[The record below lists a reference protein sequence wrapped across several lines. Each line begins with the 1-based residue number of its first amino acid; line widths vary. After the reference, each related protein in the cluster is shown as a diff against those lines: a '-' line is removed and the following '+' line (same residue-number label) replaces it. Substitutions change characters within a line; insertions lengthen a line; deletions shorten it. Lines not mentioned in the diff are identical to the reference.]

1 MTEDAQRTIYLM
13 PLDSPNATLA
23 NAGGKGLNLARLVRA
38 GFRVPGGFVATT
50 AAYAEF
56 VAANGLDAEIAT
68 VLAGVDCDDPAAL
81 ETAAVHIRA
90 AFERGNM
97 APAFAAAVDTAYAA
111 MGAPPVAVRSSATAE
126 DLPDLSFAG
135 QQDTLLNI
143 VDAAS
148 LHRAIVRCWS
158 SLWTARAI
166 GYRARNAIDQEQVA
180 LAVVVQ
186 AMVPAEA
193 SGVLFTANPLTGKR
207 TETVIDA
214 TLGLGEALVSGQVEP
229 DHYVVD
235 TRRRTILDKTLGV
248 KAITITGAAAG
259 GTVTVA
265 ADAATRQAIPDAV
278 ILDLV
283 DLGAR
288 VAAFY
293 DAPQDIEWAWAD
305 GELHLLQ
312 ARPIT
317 SLFPVPAG
325 MPPEPLKV
333 MMAFSAVQGIFEPLT
348 PLGQDTMKTVL
359 RGGGKL
365 FGYDTGIERQR
376 TFTIAAERIYINFT
390 PVLSNAAGRQILPR
404 IAGAIDPGVAQAFA
418 ELVDDPRLA
427 PQRSGISPNALRR
440 ILGFALPM
448 AGRVRRAWQQP
459 AAERARV
466 TTLMDEIVAATAS
479 RVAAKGDLWGD
490 YALRL
495 QVLLDARNLFPDV
508 VIPNGVAVVVAGM
521 IPFFGIL
528 QRFAREAARVTGDPA
543 VALLPLEIARSLPHN
558 VTTEM
563 DLALWQTAQNLRH
576 EPESAHLFAT
586 TDAAAL
592 ADLYLARR
600 LPPFA
605 QGVIAA
611 FMAKYG
617 MRGLGEIDLGRPR
630 WREQPEHIM
639 QVLQS
644 YLRIEDPVQAPDAV
658 FARGKLASTAAA
670 ERLEAAVRQVPGGA
684 LKARLV
690 RAAIVRYRALAG
702 LREAPKFFAV
712 RMMGLIRQGLLES
725 GAALC
730 DAGLLAAPDDLFFLY
745 VRELE
750 EIARLRTIPASL
762 RAQIAERRALRA
774 REMLRKQLPRVLLSD
789 GTCYYDGVRAAD
801 GDASAIVGDPVSPG
815 VVEGTVRVVFN
826 PNGTQL
832 APGEILVCPGTDPAW
847 TPLFLAAGGLV
858 MEVGGMMTH
867 GSVVAREYGIPAVVG
882 VHEATRRLQ
891 TGDRVRVD
899 GSSGAVTVL
908 AKRIGNDDK

>member
-1 MTEDAQRTIYLM
+1 MTANVARTTFLM

-23 NAGGKGLNLARLVRA
+23 NAGGKGLNLARLARA
-38 GFRVPGGFVATT
+38 GFRVPNGFVATT
-50 AAYAEF
+50 AAYAAF
-56 VAANGLDAEIAT
+56 VTANGLGAEIEAVLET
-68 VLAGVDCDDPAAL
+68 VDFDDPAAL
-81 ETAAVHIRA
+81 ESASARIRT
-90 AFERGNM
+90 AFERGTM
-97 APAFAAAVDTAYAA
+97 APEFAAAVDAAYAA
-111 MGAPPVAVRSSATAE
+111 MDAPPVAVRSSATDE

-143 VDAAS
+143 VGAAS
-148 LHRAIVRCWS
+148 LQQAIVTCWS

-166 GYRARNAIDQEQVA
+166 GYRARNAIAQEQVA

-186 AMVPAEA
+186 EMVQAEA
-193 SGVLFTANPLTGKR
+193 SGVLFTANPLTGRR

-235 TRRRTILDKTLGV
+235 TQRRAILSKTLGA
-248 KAITITGAAAG
+248 KAITVTGVAG
-259 GTVTVA
+259 GGTATTP
-265 ADAATRQAIPDAV
+265 ADAAARQAIPDAV

-283 DLGAR
+283 ALGDK
-288 VAAFY
+288 VAALY
-293 DAPQDIEWAWAD
+293 DFPQDIEWAWAE
-305 GELHLLQ
+305 GQLYLLQ
-312 ARPIT
+312 SRPIT
-317 SLFPVPAG
+317 SLFPLPAG
-325 MPPEPLKV
+325 MAPAPLQV

-359 RGGGKL
+359 TGGGRL
-365 FGYDTGIERQR
+365 FGFSTDIRRQT
-376 TFTIAAERIYINFT
+376 TFSVAAERLYINFT
-390 PVLSNAAGRQILPR
+390 PVLRNEIGRKVLPK
-404 IAGAIDPGVAQAFA
+404 IAGAIDPGVAQAFT
-418 ELVDDPRLA
+418 ELVDDPRLLS
-427 PQRSGISPNALRR
+427 QRTGIGLDGLRT

-448 AGRVRRAWQQP
+448 AGRVQRAWQQP

-466 TTLMDEIVAATAS
+466 TALMDDIVASTER
-479 RVAAKGDLWGD
+479 RVAASGDLWGD
-490 YALRL
+490 YARRL
-495 QVLLDARNLFPDV
+495 QVLLDARDLFPDV
-508 VIPNGVAVVVAGM
+508 VIPNGVAVVMAGM
-521 IPFFGIL
+521 IPFFGVL
-528 QRFAREAARVTGDPA
+528 QRFAGEAARVTGDPA
-543 VALLPLEIARSLPHN
+543 VALLPLEIARGLPHN

-563 DLALWQTAQNLRH
+563 DLALWQTAQSLRH
-576 EPESAHLFAT
+576 EPESARIFAT
-586 TDAAAL
+586 TSAATL

-600 LPPFA
+600 LPLFA

-644 YLRIEDPVQAPDAV
+644 YLRIADPAQAPDAV
-658 FARGKLASTAAA
+658 FARGKLAAAA
-670 ERLEAAVRQVPGGA
+670 AADRLEAAVRRTPGGA
-684 LKARLV
+684 FKARLV

-725 GAALC
+725 GAALV
-730 DAGLLAAPDDLFFLY
+730 DAGLLDAPDDLFFLY
-745 VRELE
+745 IDELQ
-750 EIARLRTIPASL
+750 EIARRRTVPPAY
-762 RAQIAERRALRA
+762 RTEVAERHRLRE
-774 REMLRKQLPRVLLSD
+774 REMRRKQLPRVLLSD

-801 GDASAIVGDPVSPG
+801 GDAGAIVGDPVSPG

-882 VHEATRRLQ
+882 VHDATRRLQ

-908 AKRIGNDDK
+908 AKRTGNDDE